1 MARYMALYMGILNTY
16 TIFLRGRLRSQVV
29 AALRPRLGLLLCAL
43 VLGAAVLD
51 DQTRLQPELVS
62 LLLVPANEGG
72 AAITSGLVLLHNNL

>member
-72 AAITSGLVLLHNNL
+72 AAIMSGLVLLHNNL